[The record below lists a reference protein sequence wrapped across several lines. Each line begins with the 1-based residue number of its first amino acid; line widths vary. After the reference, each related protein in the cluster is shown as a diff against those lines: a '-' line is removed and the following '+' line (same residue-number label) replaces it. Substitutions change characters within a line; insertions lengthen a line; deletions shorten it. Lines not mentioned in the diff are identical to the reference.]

1 MMPLVWVRHYT
12 GESGKAARII
22 TSTIGSAVDFESE
35 GLRRL
40 WVNACYWGLG
50 LEDKIP
56 ARSNVDYVG
65 EYKPTYFGF
74 GKFQKGVKPADHA
87 LK

>member
-1 MMPLVWVRHYT
+1 MDLKY
-12 GESGKAARII
+12 
-22 TSTIGSAVDFESE
+22 E

-40 WVNACYWGLG
+40 FVNACYWGLG

-56 ARSNVDYVG
+56 AKTDVTLVG
-65 EYKPTYFGF
+65 EYNPTYFGF
-74 GKFQKGVKPADHA
+74 AKNLKGVKPADLE